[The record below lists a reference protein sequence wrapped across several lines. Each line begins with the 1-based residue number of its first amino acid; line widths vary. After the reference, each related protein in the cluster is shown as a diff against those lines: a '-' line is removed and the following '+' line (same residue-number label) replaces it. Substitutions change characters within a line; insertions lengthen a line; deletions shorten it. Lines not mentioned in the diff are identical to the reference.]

1 MEIYAI
7 EKNKQGIED
16 KKGQSCSLNSMVKEE
31 GLTLGD
37 IRAKT

>member
-7 EKNKQGIED
+7 EKNKQGKED
-16 KKGQSCSLNSMVKEE
+16 KKGQSCSLNSMVKE

-37 IRAKT
+37 IRART